1 MEQTYPGPNP
11 AWGEL
16 YPVRDLPLDFIR
28 IALTLT
34 EEALAKVRFTSHF
47 LLQPS
52 WGVNEFRLYRG
63 TPRLEAVDQIRFVT
77 PTKGTV
83 PTYIY
88 DANGLLAWVEA
99 LTKLKY
105 GNSQQQDRDLYRMV
119 VRHWQQSV
127 DYAANEPFMSVVYQL
142 RAYAGLAALEALFP
156 AAPYTAKA
164 RDFLAAQ
171 IGT

>member
-11 AWGEL
+11 AWGKL
-16 YPVRDLPLDFIR
+16 YPVREIPREFIE
-28 IALTLT
+28 IARTMPESEL
-34 EEALAKVRFTSHF
+34 ESVRFTSHF
-47 LLQPS
+47 LLAPS

-63 TPRLEAVDQIRFVT
+63 SPRIEAVDQIRFVT

-99 LTKLKY
+99 LTKLRY

-119 VRHWQQSV
+119 VRHWQQSIE
-127 DYAANEPFMSVVYQL
+127 YAASEPFMSVIYQL
-142 RAYAGLAALEALFP
+142 RAHAGMAALEYHFP
-156 AAPYTAKA
+156 GAPYTDKA
-164 RDFLAAQ
+164 RAFLAAQ
-171 IGT
+171 IGS